1 MRRYHRIIAAAL
13 AGHLLAAAG
22 AAHGWHDETH
32 LAVARAAGYHKW
44 YNAAGPDIAKQ
55 KAGNIEQRNHYCNN
69 NRGEAVTV
77 GTVLGQIARYN
88 DPSDE
93 EGHLYGAIIAALRGY
108 ERSSREG
115 KYAEYHLAYAAHYL
129 ADLSM
134 PLHNTPYDDFNRRRH
149 ERNDGIVE
157 KSVLRD
163 VERIQRLMAPVA
175 LGRESFE
182 ADLAREITRIANGA
196 SRLAERMRRENRDMT
211 PEEAYGQLAQSA
223 ALLEAV
229 LGRVQ
234 QQGGER

>member
-1 MRRYHRIIAAAL
+1 MTA
-13 AGHLLAAAG
+13 
-22 AAHGWHDETH
+22 
-32 LAVARAAGYHKW
+32 
-44 YNAAGPDIAKQ
+44 
-55 KAGNIEQRNHYCNN
+55 
-69 NRGEAVTV
+69 

-108 ERSSREG
+108 ERASREG

-134 PLHNTPYDDFNRRRH
+134 PLHNTPYDDFNRKRH

-157 KSVLRD
+157 KTALRN
-163 VERIQRLMAPVA
+163 VGRIQRLMAPMA

-182 ADLAREITRIANGA
+182 ADLAREIARVAEG
-196 SRLAERMRRENRDMT
+196 SRRLAERMRRENRDMT

-229 LGRVQ
+229 LDRVQ
-234 QQGGER
+234 QPGDGR

>member
-1 MRRYHRIIAAAL
+1 MGRHYRIIAAAL
-13 AGHLLAAAG
+13 AGHLVAAAC
-22 AAHGWHDETH
+22 AAHAWHDETH

-69 NRGEAVTV
+69 NRGDEVTA
-77 GTVLGQIARYN
+77 GTVLGQAAHYN

-129 ADLSM
+129 TDLSM
-134 PLHNTPYDDFNRRRH
+134 PLHNTQYDDFNRKRH

-157 KSVLRD
+157 KSVLRN
-163 VERIQRLMAPVA
+163 VGRIQRHMAPVI

-182 ADLAREITRIANGA
+182 ADLAREIARVANGA
-196 SRLAERMRRENRDMT
+196 RRLAERMRRENRDMN

-229 LGRVQ
+229 LDRVQ
-234 QQGGER
+234 QSERER

>member
-1 MRRYHRIIAAAL
+1 MGRHHCIIAAAL
-13 AGHLLAAAG
+13 AGHLAAAAG
-22 AAHGWHDETH
+22 AAHAWHDETH

-55 KAGNIEQRNHYCNN
+55 KGGNIEQRNHYCN
-69 NRGEAVTV
+69 RGETVTA

-108 ERSSREG
+108 ERASREG

-134 PLHNTPYDDFNRRRH
+134 PLHNTPYDDFNRKRH

-157 KSVLRD
+157 KTALRN
-163 VERIQRLMAPVA
+163 VGRIQRLMAPVA

-182 ADLAREITRIANGA
+182 ADLAREIARVAEG
-196 SRLAERMRRENRDMT
+196 SRRLAERMRRENRDMT

-229 LGRVQ
+229 LDRVQ
-234 QQGGER
+234 QPGDGR